1 MINYFKEIAVGFYS
15 LLAGMAVTIRYFVKP
30 IVTVQYPRQQLTMSP
45 RYRGHI
51 ELLIDPETGTH
62 RCIACEMCARICPS
76 QLIQVEGVKLEPKKK
91 VPLKYV
97 IEYYYCSLCGLCLES
112 CPTNALQWSKE
123 YLLANFHREDSV
135 YDILVRL
142 QEQQRAAGLPVTPI
156 PEPPTEEQLAEMA
169 AKEAQIA
176 EAKAKAAAK
185 KAAAAEAPAAEAPAA
200 EAPAAE
206 APAAE
211 AKPAE
216 APAEEAK
223 PAEAPAEE
231 VKE

>member
-62 RCIACEMCARICPS
+62 QCIACEMCARICPS
-76 QLIQVEGVKLEPKKK
+76 QLIQVEGVKLDPKKK

-135 YDILVRL
+135 YDLLVRL
-142 QEQQRAAGLPVTPI
+142 QKQQRAAGLPVTPI
-156 PEPPTEEQLAEMA
+156 PEPPTAEQLAEMA

-185 KAAAAEAPAAEAPAA
+185 KAAEAPAAEAPGA
-200 EAPAAE
+200 EAKPAE

-216 APAEEAK
+216 APAEE
-223 PAEAPAEE
+223 